1 MIGPAYDGLIEIGNA
16 PRQTGIGGPVFDRYH
31 GFLPIHLEFTM
42 HDRKTLFI
50 TGVSSG
56 LGNALAQEAL
66 AAGHRVI
73 GTVRSEAAL
82 QAFEALSTERA
93 HGVILDVT
101 EFDRIGSAVAEISGR
116 RLRKLCSLTPTRRQH
131 VPASER
137 LLRNSKD

>member
-1 MIGPAYDGLIEIGNA
+1 
-16 PRQTGIGGPVFDRYH
+16 
-31 GFLPIHLEFTM
+31 M